1 MARWLKVFTFIIFLF
16 FLVVLLFYVR
26 DYGGRY
32 LFICVRRDDVVMMKL
47 QVADGENFTLTF
59 VHSMYGG
66 QVYVTYKITRNG
78 FMPLEIASNDGASI
92 SYYTDDYTYNGTM
105 FVSKLKGVS
114 LNKIIIDDGWSIIIN
129 GQKYKLTGGNVYE
142 LSLVSDFYEC

>member
-1 MARWLKVFTFIIFLF
+1 
-16 FLVVLLFYVR
+16 
-26 DYGGRY
+26 
-32 LFICVRRDDVVMMKL
+32 
-47 QVADGENFTLTF
+47 
-59 VHSMYGG
+59 
-66 QVYVTYKITRNG
+66 
-78 FMPLEIASNDGASI
+78 MPLEIASNDGASI